1 MKLMLNPFIAIE
13 SWPSCCSRQLL
24 HGILLC
30 IALNFRVICP
40 VKCNSNTQSKA
51 NKLSSQGFT

>member
-1 MKLMLNPFIAIE
+1 MKLLLNPFIAME
-13 SWPSCCSRQLL
+13 FWPSCCNRQL

-30 IALNFRVICP
+30 IALNFREICP

-51 NKLSSQGFT
+51 NKLSN